1 MWMKITTSSCATE
14 SERRAE
20 SRLQTEIYQ
29 IGIDLIFSLEA
40 LKNPTDPIISFLHR
54 GFTKSTPLSQLSIIP
69 RLYQAYLDELRRHRY
84 TVFGSGSSQ
93 SQEQTVQSKIREAGM
108 KAFSVSCRTIR
119 EYGDAIEVW
128 QSVLA
133 LLEVGDEAKILGI
146 GFDNSDALLEITPWA
161 IGALHLPGES

>member
-1 MWMKITTSSCATE
+1 MM
-14 SERRAE
+14 
-20 SRLQTEIYQ
+20 
-29 IGIDLIFSLEA
+29 
-40 LKNPTDPIISFLHR
+40 
-54 GFTKSTPLSQLSIIP
+54 
-69 RLYQAYLDELRRHRY
+69 
-84 TVFGSGSSQ
+84 
-93 SQEQTVQSKIREAGM
+93 
-108 KAFSVSCRTIR
+108 AFSVSCRTIR